1 MRLALF
7 GGTFDPIHSG
17 HIQAAVAAA
26 TEHSLDRILVIPCGN
41 PPHKPGSC
49 GASYEQRYR
58 MVQLA
63 CEADSRLVASRLEE
77 PLGGD
82 EPNYSIDTVRR
93 VQSMFEFDRP
103 LRFIIGVD
111 AFAEIEHWRD
121 SAEVRAAVEFLI
133 VGRPDSVA
141 DVSGHE
147 AISNVKRV
155 DCAHP
160 ASSQEIRHRAKIGGT
175 LADLA
180 PPSVCAFVWEHG
192 LYRHSP
198 GRIRT
203 STQTT
208 MGA

>member
-17 HIQAAVAAA
+17 HVQAALAAA
-26 TEHSLDRILVIPCGN
+26 AEHSLDRILVIPCGN
-41 PPHKPGSC
+41 PPHKPESC

-63 CEADSRLVASRLEE
+63 CEADSRLEASRLEE
-77 PLGGD
+77 PLRGG
-82 EPNYSIDTVRR
+82 EPNYTIDTVRR
-93 VQSMFEFDRP
+93 VHSMSEFDPP
-103 LRFIIGVD
+103 LRFIIGID

-121 SAEVRAAVEFLI
+121 TAEVRAAVEFLV
-133 VGRPDSVA
+133 VGRPDSA
-141 DVSGHE
+141 MDVSGRN
-147 AISNVKRV
+147 AISDVKRV
-155 DCAHP
+155 ACAHP

-192 LYRHSP
+192 LYRH
-198 GRIRT
+198 
-203 STQTT
+203 
-208 MGA
+208 